1 MKKFTFFLIITFFS
15 FSIHAKEIKIL
26 AIGNS
31 FSADAVEQNLYE
43 LAAAGGDT
51 LIIGNLYIGGCSLER
66 HFLNSLNDTAIYS
79 YRKIVKG
86 VKTETNYYR
95 LTSAIKDEDWDYITF
110 QQASPLSGI
119 YKSYFPFLTDLKSYV
134 RMRATNAKV
143 KFGLHATWAY
153 AKNSK
158 HTGFA
163 NYNWNQIKM
172 YKSIVH
178 AANRAAKVV
187 SMDFVIP
194 AGTAIQNGRTSVIG
208 DYFCRD
214 GYHLQLDYGRYTVA
228 CTWYEVLLGKSV
240 IGNHYRPEHITVE
253 QADISQRSAHFA
265 VINPLV
271 VTKINGW

>member
-1 MKKFTFFLIITFFS
+1 MKRFTLFLIIAFFS
-15 FSIHAKEIKIL
+15 FGLHAKEIKIL

-43 LAAAGGDT
+43 LAVAGGDS

-66 HFLNSLNDTAIYS
+66 HFMNSLNDTAIYS
-79 YRKIVKG
+79 YRKIVNG
-86 VKTETNYYR
+86 IKTETNHYR
-95 LTSAIKDEDWDYITF
+95 LASAIRDENWDYITF

-134 RMRATNAKV
+134 LTCATNAKV

-163 NYNWNQIKM
+163 NYNRNQMKM
-172 YKSIVH
+172 YNSIVN
-178 AANRAAKVV
+178 AANRVAKVV
-187 SMDFVIP
+187 SMDFIIP

-208 DYFCRD
+208 DHFCRD
-214 GYHLQLDYGRYTVA
+214 GYHLQLNYGRYTAA

-240 IGNHYRPEHITVE
+240 IGNHYRP
-253 QADISQRSAHFA
+253 ADITAEQIKIAQRSAHFA
-265 VINPLV
+265 VINPNV
-271 VTKINGW
+271 VTKISGK